1 MFPGE
6 EVGSWE
12 PHRVRKLETKVH
24 TESNGINGQRK
35 PIKLED
41 DPTYE
46 EDLVSDEDAVWPIKA
61 GKITDWPCFFALM
74 HYIHNTLNPPFHTP
88 ILLIAQPA
96 WTHHDLEILT
106 QFFFEKFKTPAFT
119 IMDSAQASI
128 YAHGLQTATVI
139 DVGVDKADVTAVVD
153 FLVHD
158 VGRSIAV
165 PGCGGEAMTQR
176 LLELLG
182 SRGLSREMCEQLKK
196 SPICEILPLGT
207 PLPGSSAPP
216 ENVKSGNSATAA
228 STGADDSVTQQ
239 RYTATAMGGAPRG
252 PGQNPDFGM
261 DDQQKEEDDNEGVL
275 DVASIV
281 ASGKMNEYLE
291 RKEREKAEKLAAK
304 KKGVDAGHIPPKPV
318 RLRNA
323 EREQNTF
330 YYEDHALLDAL
341 KGSKLDSNSVA
352 EVQAALDEGPSKVN
366 GSVATNQ
373 NRARTDSTSPTTT
386 DALPFGSTANHDDS
400 NALSP
405 IRRELTVGTERFLCA
420 TGPLLPTLTSVIYRT
435 ILSVPSPTAR
445 VALWDSLIIVG
456 AGAAVRGFKDALIA
470 SLHARFLISPSSAT
484 MFTSE
489 IPSATSTPGRTGTNT
504 PQPDGMR
511 MAGGHGQGVNPLLYA
526 ATTASAQQLQLPSFT
541 PSHLHPNSAVAMQ
554 LAQNNHHQTQ
564 STQIYGHSQTPTS
577 IKLAKLPDYF
587 PEWKDVG
594 PEESVAF
601 LGAQVAAKVLFVVD
615 QGQTSGIGGG
625 KGFMTRSDYNEQG
638 PGSVHDF
645 VV

>member
-6 EVGSWE
+6 KAKSWE
-12 PHRVRKLETKVH
+12 PHKVRKLKTKSH
-24 TESNGINGQRK
+24 IEHHGINGQRK
-35 PIKLED
+35 PVEVED
-41 DPTYE
+41 DAAYE
-46 EDLVSDEDAVWPIKA
+46 EDLVSDEGAVWPITA
-61 GKITDWPCFFALM
+61 GRITDWPCFFALM

-96 WTHHDLEILT
+96 WTHRDMERLA

-119 IMDSAQASI
+119 IMDAAQASI
-128 YAHGLQTATVI
+128 YAYGLQTATVI

-153 FLVHD
+153 FLVQD
-158 VGRSIAV
+158 AGRSVAI

-182 SRGLSREMCEQLKK
+182 PKGLSREMCEQLKK
-196 SPICEILPLGT
+196 SPICEILPPST
-207 PLPGSSAPP
+207 SLPGSSAPP
-216 ENVKSGNSATAA
+216 ESVKPGNPAAAA
-228 STGADDSVTQQ
+228 STGADDSGSNQ
-239 RYTATAMGGAPRG
+239 RYTAASMGGAPRG
-252 PGQNPDFGM
+252 PGQNTDAGT

-281 ASGKMNEYLE
+281 ASGKMNEFLE
-291 RKEREKAEKLAAK
+291 RKEREKAEKSAAK
-304 KKGVDAGHIPPKPV
+304 KKGSDAGHVPPKPV

-341 KGSKLDSNSVA
+341 KGSKLDSNGVA
-352 EVQAALDEGPSKVN
+352 EAQATLDEGPQKTN
-366 GSVATNQ
+366 GSTSTSPNGPQ
-373 NRARTDSTSPTTT
+373 TDSTSPI
-386 DALPFGSTANHDDS
+386 STNAPPSGS
-400 NALSP
+400 NANQDGSMAPSP

-420 TGPLLPTLTSVIYRT
+420 TGPILPTLTSAIYRT
-435 ILSVPSPTAR
+435 VLSVPSPTAR

-456 AGAAVRGFKDALIA
+456 AGAAVRGFKDALVA
-470 SLHARFLISPSSAT
+470 SLNARFLISPSSAT

-541 PSHLHPNSAVAMQ
+541 PGHLHPTTAAAVQM
-554 LAQNNHHQTQ
+554 AQHHHQQTQ
-564 STQIYGHSQTPTS
+564 SSQVYGHSQTPTS
-577 IKLAKLPDYF
+577 IKLAKLPEYF

-594 PEESVAF
+594 PEESTAF

-615 QGQTSGIGGG
+615 QGQTSGIGAG
-625 KGFMTRSDYNEQG
+625 KGYMTRSDYNEQG
-638 PGSVHDF
+638 PGCVHDYI
-645 VV
+645 V